1 VLSRKR
7 GEGGVDRLLLLD
19 DSAVQKWGCADVRA
33 FRKIDYYHNNA
44 REARY
49 LTQIEVWEKRIEG

>member
-7 GEGGVDRLLLLD
+7 GEEMDRLLLLD
-19 DSAVQKWGCADVRA
+19 DSAVQKWGCADVRV
-33 FRKIDYYHNNA
+33 FSKMDYYHNNA

-49 LTQIEVWEKRIEG
+49 LTQIVV